1 MFCLGYSI
9 LNQLKCHGRVVLCVE
24 IGFPQAD
31 KSHSSHTVIWKKGGE
46 VFMLV
51 IWKINATDR
60 VV

>member
-1 MFCLGYSI
+1 MDAF
-9 LNQLKCHGRVVLCVE
+9 RVVLCVE